1 MNKYEYKKLKK
12 QLEAIKKSNAS
23 IYLKLND
30 CIYKTVGAGGL
41 EEAVSIPKGAK
52 VELIDCDKENFFYFF
67 TINGKSHW
75 TEILTVSE
83 AKEKGK
89 IE

>member
-12 QLEAIKKSNAS
+12 QLEAIKQSNAS

-30 CIYKTVGAGGL
+30 CIYKTVGASGL
-41 EEAVSIPKGAK
+41 EEAVSIPKEAK
-52 VELIDCDKENFFYFF
+52 VEVIDCDKENFFYFF

-89 IE
+89 L

>member
-30 CIYKTVGAGGL
+30 CICKTVGASGL
-41 EEAVSIPKGAK
+41 EVVESIPKEAK
-52 VELIDCDKENFFYFF
+52 VEVIDCDKENFFYFF
-67 TINGKSHW
+67 TINGKSYW
-75 TEILTVSE
+75 TEILSVSE

-89 IE
+89 L

>member
-30 CIYKTVGAGGL
+30 CIYKTIGAGDL
-41 EEAVSIPKGAK
+41 EVVESIPDGAK
-52 VELIDCDKENFFYFF
+52 TEIINCDKENFFYFF
-67 TINGKSHW
+67 TKNDKSHW
-75 TEILTVSE
+75 TEILSVSE
-83 AKEKGK
+83 DREKGK
-89 IE
+89 LE

>member
-1 MNKYEYKKLKK
+1 MNRDLVRLKK
-12 QLEAIKKSNAS
+12 QLESIKKSNAS

-30 CIYKTVGAGGL
+30 RIYKTVGASGL

-89 IE
+89 L

>member
-1 MNKYEYKKLKK
+1 MNKDLVRLKK

-30 CIYKTVGAGGL
+30 CIYKTIGAGDL
-41 EEAVSIPKGAK
+41 EEVEEIPIGAK
-52 VELIDCDKENFFYFF
+52 TEIINCDKENFFYFF

-75 TEILTVSE
+75 TEILSVSE

-89 IE
+89 L

>member
-1 MNKYEYKKLKK
+1 MNKDLVRLKK

-30 CIYKTVGAGGL
+30 CIYKTIGASGL
-41 EEAVSIPKGAK
+41 EVVEEIPLGAK
-52 VELIDCDKENFFYFF
+52 TEIINCDKENFFYFF

-89 IE
+89 L

>member
-1 MNKYEYKKLKK
+1 MNRDLVRLKK

-30 CIYKTVGAGGL
+30 CIYRTIGASGL

-52 VELIDCDKENFFYFF
+52 VEVIDCDKENFFYFF

-75 TEILTVSE
+75 TEILTVSK
-83 AKEKGK
+83 AREKDK
-89 IE
+89 L

>member
-1 MNKYEYKKLKK
+1 MNRDLVRLKK

-30 CIYKTVGAGGL
+30 CIYKTIGAGGL
-41 EEAVSIPKGAK
+41 EEVEEIPIGAK
-52 VELIDCDKENFFYFF
+52 TEIINCDKENFFYFF

-75 TEILTVSE
+75 TEILSVSK
-83 AKEKGK
+83 AREKGK
-89 IE
+89 LE